1 MVQNKRIAVHV
12 FYDLI
17 LPIQRGEPGSP
28 EREESNKELEA
39 VFRNS
44 EYYKSE
50 EDLNDL
56 FYEDGYF
63 TTDHW
68 RIENDKV
75 IFKGSD
81 GKEYSAPKRWL
92 IFESEYPLP
101 FKKWDEIARD
111 KLEKKRENDI

>member
-17 LPIQRGEPGSP
+17 LPIQRGKPGSP
-28 EREESNKELEA
+28 EREESNKELKV

-44 EYYKSE
+44 KYYRSK

-63 TTDHW
+63 TTDKW
-68 RIENDKV
+68 GIENNRV
-75 IFKGSD
+75 VFKGTD
-81 GKEYSAPKRWL
+81 GKKYSVPKHWV

-101 FKKWDEIARD
+101 FEKWDEAVRTR
-111 KLEKKRENDI
+111 LEE

>member
-17 LPIQRGEPGSP
+17 LPIQRGRPGTK
-28 EREESNKELEA
+28 EREKSNKEMEEI
-39 VFRNS
+39 FCNS
-44 EYYKSE
+44 KYYRSK

-63 TTDHW
+63 TTDNW

-75 IFKGSD
+75 IFKGTD
-81 GKEYSAPKRWL
+81 GKKYSAPKHWV

-101 FKKWDEIARD
+101 FEKWDEVART
-111 KLEKKRENDI
+111 KLEE